1 MSHIRLTHPDRQ
13 TLTFKQGQSDEYRRE
28 AVASVTTE
36 LGTDR
41 PSLVHT
47 ETREGTRTIRG
58 RVSAPRLAEQDGST
72 DDWRQA
78 LANYVDELES
88 HVDEFQGDG
97 YTLVDDQLGIS
108 KRGILESVNWTRR
121 PGRPY
126 DIEYEATVRIGR
138 GTFESRPIDRRNP
151 TVQTSQTPMLIIG
164 GEPVPGMRQYQVSR
178 SIGVEV
184 KGVFD
189 RDSAENNDI
198 IIEEGAQTQIAF
210 EGTHTGTLSS
220 RQTAD
225 ANLDALIATR
235 DPIACETRFPGYDL
249 EGFLLAL
256 PTDFD
261 TQYGGNSQQF
271 NLQFVEGTRA

>member
-1 MSHIRLTHPDRQ
+1 MTHLRLTHPDRQ
-13 TLTFKQGQSDEYRRE
+13 TLPFKSGQSDEYRRE
-28 AVASVTTE
+28 AVANVTTE

-97 YTLVDDQLGIS
+97 YTLEDDQLNIS
-108 KRGILESVNWTRR
+108 KNAILESVNWTRR

-138 GTFESRPIDRRNP
+138 GTFESRPVEFRNP
-151 TVQTSQTPMLIIG
+151 TVQTSQTPMLVIDG
-164 GEPVPGMRQYQVSR
+164 VEVPGLRQYQGESSV
-178 SIGVEV
+178 GLELNA
-184 KGVFD
+184 VFD
-189 RDSAENNDI
+189 RDTAENNDAVLQAGT
-198 IIEEGAQTQIAF
+198 EQRVTF
-210 EGTHTGTLSS
+210 EGTHTGTLAE
-220 RQTAD
+220 RQAAD
-225 ANLDALIATR
+225 ADLDAKVATTNQ
-235 DPIACETRFPGYDL
+235 ITLETRFPGYSL
-249 EGFLLAL
+249 EGYVLAYSSDL
-256 PTDFD
+256 D
-261 TQYGGNSQQF
+261 TQYGGNSHQF
-271 NLQFVEGTRA
+271 ALEFLVGERA